1 MTMINENG
9 FLHEDSIVDEF
20 RFSRVA
26 PSQEQWQA
34 LRDYSR
40 EAMPRF
46 LMFLE
51 RREEHLRELETDLC
65 LLLRLGMPPKQIV
78 ILMGISYQHLNILRK
93 RLLKKVYG
101 EEGPARLFDE
111 KIRREGAENHFV

>member
-1 MTMINENG
+1 M
-9 FLHEDSIVDEF
+9 
-20 RFSRVA
+20 
-26 PSQEQWQA
+26 
-34 LRDYSR
+34 RDYSR

-65 LLLRLGMPPKQIV
+65 LLLRLDMPPKQIV

-101 EEGPARLFDE
+101 EEDPARLFDE
-111 KIRREGAENHFV
+111 KIRKEGAEDHFV

>member
-1 MTMINENG
+1 MTMINENS
-9 FLHEDSIVDEF
+9 FSQEDSIVDEF
-20 RFSRVA
+20 RFSRVGPKA
-26 PSQEQWQA
+26 EQWQA

-65 LLLRLGMPPKQIV
+65 FLLRLGMLPKQIV
-78 ILMGISYQHLNILRK
+78 KLTNVSFQNLNLMRK
-93 RLLKKVYG
+93 RLLRKLYG
-101 EEGPARLFDE
+101 MEGNGRDFDA
-111 KIRREGAENHFV
+111 KIRVQG